1 MPEDNRRD
9 VEVVRRLLEAVQA
22 GAPES
27 AMELL
32 HPDVRFDA
40 TVRPDGRLWHG
51 RQGARQAMSEW
62 VDEWDEY
69 EMQLERYLPAGEGR
83 VAVLW
88 HERGRARGSG
98 VPIAQSGITVFTLRD
113 GLVAEIRPRLDRE
126 RALEE
131 LGLTDA

>member
-1 MPEDNRRD
+1 MSEHNRRD

-22 GAPES
+22 GTPER
-27 AMELL
+27 ALELL

-51 RQGARQAMSEW
+51 REGARQAMSEW
-62 VDEWDEY
+62 VEEWDEY
-69 EMQLERYLPAGEGR
+69 EMRLERYVEAGDGR

-98 VPIAQSGITVFTLRD
+98 VPIAQSGVTLFSLRD

-126 RALEE
+126 RTLTE
-131 LGLTDA
+131 LGLADA